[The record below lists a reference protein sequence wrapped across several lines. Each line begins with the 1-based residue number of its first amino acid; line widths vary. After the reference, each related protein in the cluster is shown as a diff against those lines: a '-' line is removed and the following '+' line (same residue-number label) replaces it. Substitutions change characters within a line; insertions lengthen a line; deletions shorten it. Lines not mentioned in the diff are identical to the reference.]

1 MPRATSRLRNAIEQ
15 AIVAGDFAPGE
26 RLDETALAERFSV
39 SRTPVREALTALEST
54 GLVEL
59 RPRRG
64 AFVRA
69 LGAAELLAMFETMA
83 ELEASCARFAAQRMD
98 AAQETALDAAMRGC
112 EAAAHEGFDAYYEAN
127 SAFHAVIYEG
137 AGNAFLGDQT
147 CGLHNRLQPFRR
159 LQLRARGRLEQSIRE
174 HRDIVDAI
182 ASGDGDRAA
191 RCARAHVAVQGDRFM
206 TLLNSVDAIGAA

>member
-64 AFVRA
+64 AFVKA
-69 LGAAELLAMFETMA
+69 FGAAELLAMFETMA
-83 ELEASCARFAAQRMD
+83 ELEASCARFAALRMD
-98 AAQETALDAAMRGC
+98 AAQEAALDAAMRGC
-112 EAAAHEGFDAYYEAN
+112 EAAADDPDAYYEAN
-127 SAFHAVIYEG
+127 SAFHEVIYQG
-137 AGNAFLGDQT
+137 AGNVFLGEQT

-159 LQLRARGRLEQSIRE
+159 LQLRVRGRLEQSISE
-174 HRDIVDAI
+174 HREIVDAI
-182 ASGDGDRAA
+182 SGGDGERAA

-206 TLLNSVDAIGAA
+206 ALLNSVDAVGAA